1 MVSMLD
7 LLEEVAAEVKKE
19 DVQDAWDK
27 YLLAHHLSNIS
38 TKMMC
43 QQFIAMHKMTW
54 QEFDELL
61 RVPKYGKQAKTRP
74 SRFLAAYLPLI
85 STMLWDGVKHERI
98 LAYLKQHAVDTQ
110 MDMED
115 NRKVMKETNE
125 RSQTEGKFKQAVL
138 QDAQYKKHLK
148 VMRKSN
154 WSMTKKVR

>member
-1 MVSMLD
+1 MVSILD
-7 LLEEVAAEVKKE
+7 LLEDVAAEVKKE
-19 DVQDAWDK
+19 NIQDAWDK

-54 QEFDELL
+54 EQFDELL
-61 RVPKYGKQAKTRP
+61 RVPKYNRQTKTKP

-98 LAYLKQHAVDTQ
+98 LAYLKQHTVDTQ
-110 MDMED
+110 MNPED
-115 NRKVMKETNE
+115 TRKSTKESYE
-125 RSQTEGKFKQAVL
+125 RGRTEIKFKQNIL
-138 QDAQYKKHLK
+138 QDVQYGKHLQT
-148 VMRKSN
+148 MRKSN